1 MDLHAMDRLTLATL
15 TTPLIDSGERKEDG
29 KATVT
34 MKRKARRMNDSRDA
48 RLSATLSF
56 AGGSELRTID

>member
-1 MDLHAMDRLTLATL
+1 MDRLTLATL

-34 MKRKARRMNDSRDA
+34 MQRKARRMNDNRDTHGQPRCHLLA
-48 RLSATLSF
+48 VAS
-56 AGGSELRTID
+56 